1 MVSLYRYV
9 PYTPLLVK
17 SLAEVMQNVRRYLY
31 ILNWQCYLCAHT
43 LYKHIPMPL
52 ASRHYNILCKEGEA
66 T

>member
-17 SLAEVMQNVRRYLY
+17 SLVEVMQNVRRYLY
-31 ILNWQCYLCAHT
+31 ILNWQCYVCARA
-43 LYKHIPMPL
+43 LYKYIPLPL
-52 ASRHYNILCKEGEA
+52 ASRHYNISFKKGEA